1 MYFSLGC
8 TCGHAMLCYVMLRGD
23 MLCYATLCYAILC
36 YAMVCCVL
44 LRYAMLCYAM
54 YIYIYM
60 HMYSSLFNT
69 MSWHA
74 TYRLLVGLEGG
85 LLGLGRLLHV
95 GGHLVLWT
103 VFPDLPNPWPRK
115 VLQILLCSETII
127 IITIIII
134 IIIIDNS
141 CLMLVAISSSTVC
154 AVYVFRCLCCID

>member
-1 MYFSLGC
+1 MYVRSCYAMLC
-8 TCGHAMLCYVMLRGD
+8 HVTWWYAMLCHAMLCYIVLCYGVLCVTTVCYV
-23 MLCYATLCYAILC
+23 MLCY
-36 YAMVCCVL
+36 V
-44 LRYAMLCYAM
+44 